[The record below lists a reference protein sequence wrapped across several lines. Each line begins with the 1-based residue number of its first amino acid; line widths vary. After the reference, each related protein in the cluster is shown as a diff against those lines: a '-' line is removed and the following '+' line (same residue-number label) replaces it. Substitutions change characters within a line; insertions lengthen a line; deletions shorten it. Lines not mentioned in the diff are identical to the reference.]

1 MNYRKLT
8 LTAVFILTIG
18 LQFLACTGMSDS
30 FNYDPTRY
38 YATFL
43 VINTESGKSALEKMK
58 LQSVADNMTIGPVE
72 YYTPGSYNYEP
83 LIRKLTQNKQ
93 VRLLWLI
100 APMREVIEMQNIANK
115 IEFKGAVRYMPILP
129 GYSQ

>member
-1 MNYRKLT
+1 
-8 LTAVFILTIG
+8 
-18 LQFLACTGMSDS
+18 MSDS
-30 FNYDPTRY
+30 YNYDPTKY

-43 VINTESGKSALEKMK
+43 VINTESGKNALEKMK
-58 LQSVADNMTIGPVE
+58 LESVADNMTIGPVE